1 MASPTL
7 SSPRRALVAIASRR
21 RVIRLTLFSIAATKR
36 QDESATPNV
45 MEPSRVSVLKGVPI
59 VAVCGGPSAAHCVA
73 IAEDGRAFVWG
84 RNESGQLGLGD
95 RDNRQVPT
103 ELVAKSIPEGTR
115 FVDGA
120 CGKSHTVLITGDGDA
135 YAFGSNKHGQLGVGS
150 VVAKKQKG
158 EEDLRLTPVQC
169 AGISGATSV
178 SCGAEFTAWLCGD
191 GGAVYTAGL
200 PQYGQLGHG
209 TDHEY
214 NMNSSSVK
222 LAYDPQP
229 MPRNVAGL
237 ADVKTIKIA
246 CGVNHCVAVDAN
258 GKIWT
263 WGNGGY
269 GRLGHKVQ
277 KDEFAPKMVEIQ
289 GGDRNLCPADC
300 VVAAG
305 STSSWVSALMGQM
318 YCFGKIKTSGDNH
331 MYPVPFLDLQGW
343 NLRSIACGAT
353 TFVACGEDQAI
364 AWGQGAGCGELGY
377 GPNGPK
383 SSANPKLI
391 DSLGGKTV
399 QRVAMGIGHALFLID
414 AKDAQDLPVFEPE
427 ELAGAA
433 GAAAPGPAGA
443 KRKAPAPAKGAK
455 KAPKKAPKKK

>member
-1 MASPTL
+1 
-7 SSPRRALVAIASRR
+7 
-21 RVIRLTLFSIAATKR
+21 
-36 QDESATPNV
+36 

-59 VAVCGGPSAAHCVA
+59 VAVCGGPSAAHCAA

-103 ELVAKSIPEGTR
+103 ELVAKSVPEGTR

-120 CGKSHTVLITGDGDA
+120 CGKSHTVLITSDGEA
-135 YAFGSNKHGQLGVGS
+135 YAFGSNKHGQLGVGN
-150 VVAKKQKG
+150 VVSKKQKG
-158 EEDLRLTPVQC
+158 EDDLRLTPVQC
-169 AGISGATSV
+169 AGVSGATAV
-178 SCGAEFTAWLCGD
+178 ACGAEFTAWICGD

-214 NMNSSSVK
+214 NMAASSVK

-229 MPRNVAGL
+229 MPRHVAGL
-237 ADVKTIKIA
+237 ADVKTTKIA
-246 CGVNHCVAVDAN
+246 CGANHCVAVDAN

-263 WGNGGY
+263 WGNGGD

-277 KDEFAPKMVEIQ
+277 KDEFAPRMVEIQ

-377 GPNGPK
+377 GASGPK
-383 SSANPKLI
+383 SSANPKLV

-399 QRVAMGIGHALFLID
+399 HRVAAGVGHSLFLVD
-414 AKDAQDLPVFEPE
+414 AKDAVDLPVFEPE
-427 ELAGAA
+427 EGPAGGAGGAA
-433 GAAAPGPAGA
+433 TAAASGGGA
-443 KRKAPAPAKGAK
+443 KRKAPAPTKG
-455 KAPKKAPKKK
+455 PKKAPKKKKN